1 MSARWASPPNDA
13 PRPHHPRIGCARI
26 NRGATFTQ
34 VDTPAKRLF
43 RRFVQFVGAN
53 QLLVRPWLSA
63 MRSPHGGF
71 GWGVLVKVDERVAFA
86 LRFSWS
92 RDAVVRFYGS
102 AGRSK
107 PVRGSGPMMG
117 AGGVV
122 RYAGT
127 RKPAAQKAKAPA
139 AQRVCVAGA
148 VCEVVGSAV
157 TYSPTPSR
165 GQYHRR
171 GRA

>member
-1 MSARWASPPNDA
+1 M
-13 PRPHHPRIGCARI
+13 
-26 NRGATFTQ
+26 
-34 VDTPAKRLF
+34 
-43 RRFVQFVGAN
+43 
-53 QLLVRPWLSA
+53 SA

-107 PVRGSGPMMG
+107 PVRGCRSIMA

-122 RYAGT
+122 RNAGT
-127 RKPAAQKAKAPA
+127 RKPVVQKQGHPPHK
-139 AQRVCVAGA
+139 QRGFVWRVLCVKLLG
-148 VCEVVGSAV
+148 
-157 TYSPTPSR
+157 
-165 GQYHRR
+165 RR
-171 GRA
+171 